1 MLKDGLYEQ
10 VINKE
15 LVSELN
21 AEKDKLVKKTPI
33 DKAEASQILSK
44 YISQVVEKGLDN
56 LVDNGGDIQ
65 AQIELTNKI
74 VSTIKAQTHEDAF
87 DGLSVDERAE
97 QLLALFDKTNTIYS
111 INEKAEVVRPVTSL
125 AQSSLF
131 TGAVHEPQMG
141 TELKKEIPSCD
152 RIDFLVSFIKW
163 SGLRIIYDDLKNFTL
178 KGGKLRVLTTSYMGA
193 TDIKS
198 IEELS
203 KLPNTEIKVSY
214 DTKRTRLHAKTYIF
228 YRETGFTT
236 AYVGSSNL
244 SNAAMTSGC
253 EWNIKATA
261 QDLPDT
267 VKKISATFES
277 YWNSDEFEYYT
288 EDQHDKLRDAILDER
303 GGTGGEGVAYFFD
316 VAPYPYQKE
325 ILEKIQAEREIR
337 GNFKNLIVAA
347 TGTGKTVISAF
358 DYKNFCKKLGYQANL
373 LFVAH
378 REEILRQSINTFRGI
393 LRDNNFGDLFVGNER
408 PSSLNNLFVS
418 IQTLNSRDLTHAT
431 KSDFYDY
438 IIVDEFHHAAAESY
452 QKLLTYY
459 KPKVLLGLT
468 ATPERMDGKSI
479 LEYFNNRITAEI
491 RLPEAIDRKLLCPF
505 QYFGVSDEVD
515 LSDLKWERG
524 GYNRRELSN
533 VYTMNEVVAR
543 KRANLIIQSIVKYV
557 TDINEVKGL
566 GFCVS
571 KEHAEFMSNYFNER
585 GIPSIYLVSETSDE
599 VRYSA
604 KKQLVDGN
612 IRFIFVVDIYNEGVD
627 IPEVNTV
634 LFLRPT
640 ESLTI
645 FLQQLGRGLRL
656 CDGKDCLTVLDFI
669 GQANKNY
676 NFESKFAALLNN
688 TSRGVLGEISNGFAS
703 VPRGCYIQLEKKAK
717 EYILNNIR
725 ASFGA
730 TAGLISKLSD
740 FEAVSGLPLTLSN
753 FVEYNH
759 IDVRTIYAH
768 ENSFSRLSVRA
779 GVRDNFLEDGEGLIT
794 KALARIC
801 AIDSRRWLR
810 FLLDTLPNIETK
822 SDADFDD
829 CHKRMLRMF
838 EFTVWPNTDGSDNI
852 ARTIEKI
859 TSLKEN
865 PVMFGEMISLMQ
877 YNFEKIDF
885 VDEPVDLGFDCPLD
899 LHCSYTRDQIF
910 VALDYLK
917 PSVVRQGV
925 KWLPDKGIDVFINT
939 LNKSEKNYSPTTMY
953 NDYSI
958 NEWLFHWQSQSTTA
972 EDSPT
977 GQRYIHH
984 VKRGTKVALFVREY
998 ENDIIGTA
1006 PFTFLGL
1013 AEYVSHEGSRPMSI
1027 IWHLRSP
1034 IPARFIKKT
1043 NKLLG

>member
-1 MLKDGLYEQ
+1 M
-10 VINKE
+10 
-15 LVSELN
+15 
-21 AEKDKLVKKTPI
+21 
-33 DKAEASQILSK
+33 
-44 YISQVVEKGLDN
+44 
-56 LVDNGGDIQ
+56 
-65 AQIELTNKI
+65 
-74 VSTIKAQTHEDAF
+74 STIKAQTHEDAF

-288 EDQHDKLRDAILDER
+288 EAQHDKLRDAILDER

-408 PSSLNNLFVS
+408 PASLNNLFVS

-431 KSDFYDY
+431 KPDFYDY

-543 KRANLIIQSIVKYV
+543 KRANLIIQSVVKYV

-571 KEHAEFMSNYFNER
+571 KEHAEFMSNYFNEH
-585 GIPSIYLVSETSDE
+585 GISSIYLVSETSDE

-688 TSRGVLGEISNGFAS
+688 TSRGVWGEISNGFAS

-759 IDVRTIYAH
+759 IDVRNIYAH

-822 SDADFDD
+822 SAGDFDD
-829 CHKRMLRMF
+829 CHKRTLRMF

-877 YNFEKIDF
+877 YNYEKIDF

-925 KWLPDKGIDVFINT
+925 KWLPEKGIDVFINT

-984 VKRGTKVALFVREY
+984 VERGSKVALFVREY

-1027 IWHLRSP
+1027 IWHLKSP

>member
-15 LVSELN
+15 LVTELD
-21 AEKDKLVKKTPI
+21 AEKDKLVKKAPI

-65 AQIELTNKI
+65 AQIDLTNKI

-288 EDQHDKLRDAILDER
+288 EAQHDKLRDAILDER

-408 PSSLNNLFVS
+408 PASLNNLFVS

-431 KSDFYDY
+431 KPDFYDY

-543 KRANLIIQSIVKYV
+543 KRANLIIQSVVKYV

-571 KEHAEFMSNYFNER
+571 KEHAEFMSNYFNEH
-585 GIPSIYLVSETSDE
+585 GISSIYLVSETSDE

-688 TSRGVLGEISNGFAS
+688 TSRGVWGEISNGFAS

-759 IDVRTIYAH
+759 IDVRNIYAH

-822 SDADFDD
+822 SAGDFDD
-829 CHKRMLRMF
+829 CHKRTLRMF

-877 YNFEKIDF
+877 YNYEKIDF

-925 KWLPDKGIDVFINT
+925 KWLPEKGIDVFINT
-939 LNKSEKNYSPTTMY
+939 LNMMNISLSCRRIFR
-953 NDYSI
+953 S
-958 NEWLFHWQSQSTTA
+958 STLTLPM
-972 EDSPT
+972 EQPFIY
-977 GQRYIHH
+977 RIVIIHC
-984 VKRGTKVALFVREY
+984 RR
-998 ENDIIGTA
+998 
-1006 PFTFLGL
+1006 
-1013 AEYVSHEGSRPMSI
+1013 
-1027 IWHLRSP
+1027 
-1034 IPARFIKKT
+1034 
-1043 NKLLG
+1043 

>member
-15 LVSELN
+15 LVTELD
-21 AEKDKLVKKTPI
+21 AEKDKLVKKAPI

-65 AQIELTNKI
+65 AQIDLTNKI

-288 EDQHDKLRDAILDER
+288 EEQHDKLRDAILDER

-431 KSDFYDY
+431 KPDFYDY

-452 QKLLTYY
+452 QKLFTYY

-533 VYTMNEVVAR
+533 VYTMNEVVAC
-543 KRANLIIQSIVKYV
+543 KRANLIIQSVVKYV

-571 KEHAEFMSNYFNER
+571 KEHAEFMSNYFNEH
-585 GIPSIYLVSETSDE
+585 GIHSIYLVSETSDE

-740 FEAVSGLPLTLSN
+740 FEAVSGLTLTLSN

-822 SDADFDD
+822 SAGDFDD

-852 ARTIEKI
+852 ARTIVKI

-984 VKRGTKVALFVREY
+984 VERGTKVALFVREY

-1027 IWHLRSP
+1027 IWHLKSP

>member
-15 LVSELN
+15 LVTELD
-21 AEKDKLVKKTPI
+21 AEKDKLVKKAPI

-44 YISQVVEKGLDN
+44 YISLVVEKGLDN

-65 AQIELTNKI
+65 AQIDLTNKI

-288 EDQHDKLRDAILDER
+288 EGQHDKLRDAILDER

-431 KSDFYDY
+431 KPDFYDY

-543 KRANLIIQSIVKYV
+543 KRANLIIQSVVKYV

-571 KEHAEFMSNYFNER
+571 KEHAEFMSNYFNEH

-676 NFESKFAALLNN
+676 NFESKFAALLSN

-740 FEAVSGLPLTLSN
+740 FEAVSGLSLTLSN

-779 GVRDNFLEDGEGLIT
+779 GVKDNFLENGEGLIT

>member
-15 LVSELN
+15 LVTELDV
-21 AEKDKLVKKTPI
+21 EKDKLVKKAPI

-65 AQIELTNKI
+65 AQIDLTNKI

-87 DGLSVDERAE
+87 DGLFVDERAE

-418 IQTLNSRDLTHAT
+418 IQTLNSRDLTYAT
-431 KSDFYDY
+431 KPDFYDY

-543 KRANLIIQSIVKYV
+543 KRANLIIQSVVKYV

-571 KEHAEFMSNYFNER
+571 KEHEEFMSNYFNER

-822 SDADFDD
+822 FAGDFDD

-852 ARTIEKI
+852 VRTIEKI

-984 VKRGTKVALFVREY
+984 VERGTKVVLFVREY

-1027 IWHLRSP
+1027 IWHLKSP